1 MAAEKNAVRI
11 KIFGVEYVLK
21 GDSDEATMQEL
32 ARMVDVKM
40 RELGQPGSAQTH
52 RVAIL
57 AAFHFADELMK
68 SRKALDAD
76 RQRFD
81 QAARTAAKLDIRIQ
95 SVLHERDE
103 TEVASRSLVVE
114 EAQPELLDDQDSSDR

>member
-1 MAAEKNAVRI
+1 MADKKVIRI
-11 KIFGVEYVLK
+11 KIFRVEYVLK
-21 GDSDEATMQEL
+21 GDADPEVMQDLAKVVDE
-32 ARMVDVKM
+32 KM

-68 SRKALDAD
+68 SRRALDAE

-81 QAARTAAKLDIRIQ
+81 NAARNAARLDIRLQ
-95 SVLHERDE
+95 GVLNERDE
-103 TEVASRSLVVE
+103 SE
-114 EAQPELLDDQDSSDR
+114 EAAKRDRKSVV

>member
-1 MAAEKNAVRI
+1 MADKNTVKI

-21 GDSDEATMQEL
+21 GEADPAAMQEL
-32 ARMVDVKM
+32 ARIVDEKM
-40 RELGQPGSAQTH
+40 RELGQPGTAQTH

-68 SRKALDAD
+68 ARRALDGE

-81 QAARTAAKLDIRIQ
+81 QAARAAAKLDIRLQ
-95 SVLHERDE
+95 GVLNEHDE
-103 TEVASRSLVVE
+103 SAKAPGGLAFE
-114 EAQPELLDDQDSSDR
+114 EDQPELPGSKEE

>member
-1 MAAEKNAVRI
+1 MAEKNIVRI

-21 GDSDEATMQEL
+21 GDADPSSMQEL
-32 ARMVDVKM
+32 AKIVDEKM
-40 RELGQPGSAQTH
+40 RELGQPGTAQTH

-68 SRKALDAD
+68 TRKALDAE

-81 QAARTAAKLDIRIQ
+81 HAARNAAKLDIRLQ
-95 SVLHERDE
+95 GVLNERDE
-103 TEVASRSLVVE
+103 SEIAARSLMVE
-114 EAQPELLDDQDSSDR
+114 EAQPELLDNE

>member
-1 MAAEKNAVRI
+1 MADKKVVRI

-21 GDSDEATMQEL
+21 GDADPEQMQEL
-32 ARMVDVKM
+32 ARVVDEKM
-40 RELGQPGSAQTH
+40 RELGQPGTAQTH

-68 SRKALDAD
+68 SRKALDAE

-81 QAARTAAKLDIRIQ
+81 HAARNAARMDIRLQ
-95 SVLHERDE
+95 GVLNERDE
-103 TEVASRSLVVE
+103 SEEAAKGLIFE
-114 EAQPELLDDQDSSDR
+114 EAQPGLLDNE

>member
-1 MAAEKNAVRI
+1 MADKNVVKI

-21 GDSDEATMQEL
+21 GEADPAAMQEL
-32 ARMVDVKM
+32 ARIVDEKM
-40 RELGQPGSAQTH
+40 RELGQPGTAQTH

-68 SRKALDAD
+68 ARRALDGE

-81 QAARTAAKLDIRIQ
+81 QAARTAAKLDIRLQ
-95 SVLHERDE
+95 GVLNEHDE
-103 TEVASRSLVVE
+103 SAKDKGGLAFE
-114 EAQPELLDDQDSSDR
+114 EDQPELLGNKEE